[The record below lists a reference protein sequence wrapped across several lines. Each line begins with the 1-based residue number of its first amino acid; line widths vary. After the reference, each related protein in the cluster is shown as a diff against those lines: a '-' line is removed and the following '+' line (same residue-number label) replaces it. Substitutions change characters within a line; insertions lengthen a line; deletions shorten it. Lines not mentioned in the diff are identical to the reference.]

1 MKICGPKL
9 SLCGLII
16 SVWGIIQLVLMGV
29 FFFIHSV
36 ALIEDLPIKEEYTSV
51 EEFYTAANAAY
62 NQNAYN
68 CWIAACIYVLT
79 LLLSAQQFYVNSR
92 ATAN

>member
-1 MKICGPKL
+1 
-9 SLCGLII
+9 
-16 SVWGIIQLVLMGV
+16 MGV

-36 ALIEDLPIKEEYTSV
+36 ALIEDLPISEEYTSV

>member
-1 MKICGPKL
+1 
-9 SLCGLII
+9 
-16 SVWGIIQLVLMGV
+16 MGV

-36 ALIEDLPIKEEYTSV
+36 ALIEDLPIGEEYTSV